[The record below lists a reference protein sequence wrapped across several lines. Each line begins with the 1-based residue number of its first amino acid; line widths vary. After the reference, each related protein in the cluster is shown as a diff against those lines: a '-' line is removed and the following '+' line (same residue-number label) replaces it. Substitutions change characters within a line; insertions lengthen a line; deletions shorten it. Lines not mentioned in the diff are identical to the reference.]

1 MWECLDR
8 TLNDFHLN
16 INDLGLLL
24 ISPEGKLIPY
34 ISISIS
40 FASGTH
46 WNLGGGERKVT
57 LWDDVGGFSAV
68 CLADKTENKETKHSL
83 KIFFSL

>member
-1 MWECLDR
+1 MWVCLDR

-34 ISISIS
+34 ISISIK
-40 FASGTH
+40 FPSGANR
-46 WNLGGGERKVT
+46 NLGGGQKKVT
-57 LWDDVGGFSAV
+57 LWDGVNSFSAV
-68 CLADKTENKETKHSL
+68 YLADRKKQERNETYSEN
-83 KIFFSL
+83 